1 MKTEEIPFMA
11 GEHGE
16 THLLTSFPVIFFG
29 SLLLAAIL
37 AGALHK
43 KLNGLPKIG
52 EKFYD
57 PIVLVL
63 GLWCL
68 AGLLI
73 DAFAHI
79 AGSVDDTFFTP
90 WHAVWYSGS
99 AAYGAYIIY
108 AIMPDGGMRQLV
120 SQPFKTLKGID
131 SHHKPGV
138 YGIVVFAVSGFGDL
152 IWHETLGVEENTD
165 ILLSPTH
172 IGLFVG
178 LIMSVT
184 APVWSAWAK
193 ASSGRNGL
201 RSQALIVFG
210 LGAAWTVSLLMI
222 RYANLW
228 IAPLQ
233 NYCYSPGN
241 AFCGHQY
248 YNEALETGLQ
258 SLFLQAALTSVVL
271 ALFLKRWRPER
282 GAMFLLFMFH
292 AVGVWV
298 YSEFDARLLWMG
310 VTLALLAEI
319 GTLAYK
325 KAGPH
330 VYISL
335 AAASQVVVLLLFSLA
350 DAARLTNTRY
360 WVEGVNI
367 HVVPFG
373 WSVHSTFGAIVVCA
387 LIGWITGVVAMSP
400 AVPTIIDDESF

>member
-1 MKTEEIPFMA
+1 MKTDEIEIMA
-11 GEHGE
+11 GEHGDA
-16 THLLTSFPVIFFG
+16 HLFASFPVIFFG
-29 SLLLAAIL
+29 SLLLAAVVG
-37 AGALHK
+37 GALHK

-90 WHAVWYSGS
+90 WHAVWYAGS
-99 AAYGAYIIY
+99 AAYGAYIVY
-108 AIMPDGGMRQLV
+108 AIMPVGGMRQLV
-120 SQPFKTLKGID
+120 SEPFKTLKGVEP
-131 SHHKPGV
+131 HHKPGV

-152 IWHETLGVEENTD
+152 LWHETLGVEENTD

-184 APVWSAWAK
+184 APVWSAWAN

-222 RYANLW
+222 RYGNLW
-228 IAPLQ
+228 IAPLE

-241 AFCGHQY
+241 SFCGHQY

-298 YSEFDARLLWMG
+298 YSEFDTRLLWMG
-310 VTLALLAEI
+310 MTLALLAEV
-319 GTLAYK
+319 GMLAYK
-325 KAGPH
+325 KTGPH

-350 DAARLTNTRY
+350 DAAQLTNTRY

-367 HVVPFG
+367 HVIPFG

-387 LIGWITGVVAMSP
+387 LIGWITSVVAMSP
-400 AVPTIIDDESF
+400 TVPTAEDG

>member
-1 MKTEEIPFMA
+1 MA
-11 GEHGE
+11 GDHGDA
-16 THLLTSFPVIFFG
+16 HLLTSFPVIFFG
-29 SLLLAAIL
+29 SLVAA
-37 AGALHK
+37 AVVGAMLHK

-68 AGLLI
+68 AGLFI

-99 AAYGAYIIY
+99 AAYGAYIVY
-108 AIMPDGGMRQLV
+108 AIVPEGGMRQLV
-120 SQPFKTLKGID
+120 SEPFKTVNGIE

-233 NYCYSPGN
+233 NYCYSPVN
-241 AFCGHQY
+241 SFCGNPS
-248 YNEALETGLQ
+248 YNTALEIGLQ
-258 SLFLQAALTSVVL
+258 SLFLQAALTSVVV

-282 GAMFLLFMFH
+282 GAVFLLFMFH

-298 YSEFDARLLWMG
+298 YSEFDAQLLWMG

-319 GTLAYK
+319 GMLAYK
-325 KAGPH
+325 KIGAH

-335 AAASQVVVLLLFSLA
+335 VAASQVVVLLVFSLA

-360 WVEGVNI
+360 WIEGVNL

-387 LIGWITGVVAMSP
+387 LIGWITSVVAMSP
-400 AVPTIIDDESF
+400 AVPIADDDKSC

>member
-1 MKTEEIPFMA
+1 MKTEEIESMA
-11 GEHGE
+11 GEHGDA
-16 THLLTSFPVIFFG
+16 HLFASFPVIFFG
-29 SLLLAAIL
+29 SLLLAAVVG
-37 AGALHK
+37 GALHK

-90 WHAVWYSGS
+90 WHAVWYAGS
-99 AAYGAYIIY
+99 AAYGAYIVY
-108 AIMPDGGMRQLV
+108 AIMPVGGMRQLV
-120 SQPFKTLKGID
+120 SEPFKTLKGVEP
-131 SHHKPGV
+131 HHKPGV

-152 IWHETLGVEENTD
+152 LWHETLGVEENTD

-201 RSQALIVFG
+201 RSHALIVFG
-210 LGAAWTVSLLMI
+210 LGAAWTVSLLLI
-222 RYANLW
+222 RYGNLW

-233 NYCYSPGN
+233 HYCYSPGN
-241 AFCGHQY
+241 SFCGHQY

-298 YSEFDARLLWMG
+298 YSEFDTRLLWMG
-310 VTLALLAEI
+310 MTLALLAEV
-319 GTLAYK
+319 GMLAYK
-325 KAGPH
+325 KTGPH

-367 HVVPFG
+367 HVIPFG

-387 LIGWITGVVAMSP
+387 LIGWITSVVAMSP
-400 AVPTIIDDESF
+400 TVPTAEDG

>member
-1 MKTEEIPFMA
+1 MA
-11 GEHGE
+11 GDHGDA
-16 THLLTSFPVIFFG
+16 HLLTSFPVIFFG
-29 SLLLAAIL
+29 SLVVAAVV
-37 AGALHK
+37 GAMLHK

-57 PIVLVL
+57 PIVLLL

-68 AGLLI
+68 AVLLI

-99 AAYGAYIIY
+99 AAYGAYIVY
-108 AIMPDGGMRQLV
+108 AIVPEGGMRQLV
-120 SQPFKTLKGID
+120 SEPFKTVNGIE

-210 LGAAWTVSLLMI
+210 LGAAWTVLLLMI

-233 NYCYSPGN
+233 NYCYSPVN
-241 AFCGHQY
+241 SFCGNPS
-248 YNEALETGLQ
+248 YNTALEIGLQ
-258 SLFLQAALTSVVL
+258 SLFLQAALTSVVV

-319 GTLAYK
+319 GMLAYK
-325 KAGPH
+325 KIGAH

-335 AAASQVVVLLLFSLA
+335 VAASQVVVLLVFSLA
-350 DAARLTNTRY
+350 EAARLTNTRY
-360 WVEGVNI
+360 WIEGVNI
-367 HVVPFG
+367 HVIPFG

-387 LIGWITGVVAMSP
+387 LIGWITSVVAMSP
-400 AVPTIIDDESF
+400 AVPIADDDKSC

>member
-1 MKTEEIPFMA
+1 MA
-11 GEHGE
+11 GDHGDA
-16 THLLTSFPVIFFG
+16 HLLTSFPVIFFG
-29 SLLLAAIL
+29 SLVVAAVV
-37 AGALHK
+37 GAMLHK

-57 PIVLVL
+57 PIVLLL

-68 AGLLI
+68 AVLLI

-99 AAYGAYIIY
+99 AAYGAYIVY
-108 AIMPDGGMRQLV
+108 AIVPEGGMRQLV
-120 SQPFKTLKGID
+120 SEPFKTVNGIE

-210 LGAAWTVSLLMI
+210 LGAAWTVLLLMI

-233 NYCYSPGN
+233 NYCYSPVN
-241 AFCGHQY
+241 SFCGNPS
-248 YNEALETGLQ
+248 YNTALEIGLQ
-258 SLFLQAALTSVVL
+258 SLFLQAALTSVVV

-319 GTLAYK
+319 GMLAYK
-325 KAGPH
+325 KIGAH

-335 AAASQVVVLLLFSLA
+335 VAASQVVVLLVFSLA
-350 DAARLTNTRY
+350 EAARLTNTRY
-360 WVEGVNI
+360 WIEGVNI
-367 HVVPFG
+367 HVIPFG

-387 LIGWITGVVAMSP
+387 LIGWITSVVAMSP
-400 AVPTIIDDESF
+400 AVPIADDDESC

>member
-1 MKTEEIPFMA
+1 MA
-11 GEHGE
+11 GDHGDA
-16 THLLTSFPVIFFG
+16 HLLTSFPVIFFG
-29 SLLLAAIL
+29 SLVVAAVV
-37 AGALHK
+37 GAMLHK

-57 PIVLVL
+57 PIVLLL

-99 AAYGAYIIY
+99 AAYGAYIVY
-108 AIMPDGGMRQLV
+108 AIVPEGGMRQLV
-120 SQPFKTLKGID
+120 SEPFKTVNGIE

-210 LGAAWTVSLLMI
+210 LGAAWTVLLLMI

-233 NYCYSPGN
+233 NYCYSPVN
-241 AFCGHQY
+241 SFCGNPS
-248 YNEALETGLQ
+248 YNTALEIGLQ
-258 SLFLQAALTSVVL
+258 SLFLQAALTSVVV

-298 YSEFDARLLWMG
+298 YSEFDAQLLWMG

-319 GTLAYK
+319 GMLAYK
-325 KAGPH
+325 KIGAH

-335 AAASQVVVLLLFSLA
+335 VAASQVVVLLVFSLA

-360 WVEGVNI
+360 WIEGVNL

-387 LIGWITGVVAMSP
+387 LIGWITSVVAMSP
-400 AVPTIIDDESF
+400 AVPIADDDKSC

>member
-1 MKTEEIPFMA
+1 MSRMA
-11 GEHGE
+11 GDHGDA
-16 THLLTSFPVIFFG
+16 HLLTSFPVIFFG
-29 SLLLAAIL
+29 SLVVAAVV
-37 AGALHK
+37 GAMLHK

-57 PIVLVL
+57 PIVLLL

-99 AAYGAYIIY
+99 AAYGAYIVY
-108 AIMPDGGMRQLV
+108 AIVPEGGMRQLV
-120 SQPFKTLKGID
+120 SEPFKTVNGIE

-233 NYCYSPGN
+233 NYCYSPVN
-241 AFCGHQY
+241 SFCGNPS
-248 YNEALETGLQ
+248 YNTALEIGLQ
-258 SLFLQAALTSVVL
+258 SLFLQAALTSVVV

-319 GTLAYK
+319 GMLAYK
-325 KAGPH
+325 KIGAH

-335 AAASQVVVLLLFSLA
+335 VAASQVVVLLVFSLA
-350 DAARLTNTRY
+350 EAARLTNTRY
-360 WVEGVNI
+360 WIEGVNI
-367 HVVPFG
+367 HVIPFG

-387 LIGWITGVVAMSP
+387 LIGWITSVVAMSP
-400 AVPTIIDDESF
+400 AVPIADDDESC

>member
-1 MKTEEIPFMA
+1 
-11 GEHGE
+11 
-16 THLLTSFPVIFFG
+16 
-29 SLLLAAIL
+29 
-37 AGALHK
+37 
-43 KLNGLPKIG
+43 
-52 EKFYD
+52 
-57 PIVLVL
+57 
-63 GLWCL
+63 
-68 AGLLI
+68 
-73 DAFAHI
+73 
-79 AGSVDDTFFTP
+79 
-90 WHAVWYSGS
+90 
-99 AAYGAYIIY
+99 
-108 AIMPDGGMRQLV
+108 
-120 SQPFKTLKGID
+120 
-131 SHHKPGV
+131 
-138 YGIVVFAVSGFGDL
+138 
-152 IWHETLGVEENTD
+152 
-165 ILLSPTH
+165 
-172 IGLFVG
+172 
-178 LIMSVT
+178 MSVT

-222 RYANLW
+222 RYGNLW

-241 AFCGHQY
+241 SFCGHQY

-298 YSEFDARLLWMG
+298 YSEFDTRLLWMG
-310 VTLALLAEI
+310 MTLALLAEV
-319 GTLAYK
+319 GMLAYK
-325 KAGPH
+325 KTGPH

-367 HVVPFG
+367 HVIPFG

-387 LIGWITGVVAMSP
+387 LIGWITSVVAMSP
-400 AVPTIIDDESF
+400 TVPTAEDG